1 MPRGARLDQLTELY
15 HQSGPFATAYVEVS
29 RDAESGNQVA
39 ELAAREAADAAR
51 EFQVRAADHP
61 GLVLGASIGDEP
73 VRADL
78 AVVAAA
84 CLTDA
89 EVVISRA
96 STLGGAPVAALLR
109 WDQTAQGT
117 RA

>member
-15 HQSGPFATAYVEVS
+15 HQQGPFATAYVEVS

-39 ELAAREAADAAR
+39 EFAAR
-51 EFQVRAADHP
+51 EFRIRAADHP
-61 GLVLGASIGDEP
+61 GLVLGASISDEP

-84 CLTDA
+84 SLTDA
-89 EVVISRA
+89 EVVISRV